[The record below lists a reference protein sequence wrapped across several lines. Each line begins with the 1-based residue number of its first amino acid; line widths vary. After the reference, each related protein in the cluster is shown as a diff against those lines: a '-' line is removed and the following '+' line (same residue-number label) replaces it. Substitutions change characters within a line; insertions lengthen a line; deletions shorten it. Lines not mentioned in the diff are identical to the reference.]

1 MRFHESPFPY
11 EFHISRES
19 RDKYGFNDALFA
31 FSGNAVFA
39 NFHAARVF
47 AVKMNG
53 RRDLVRHPER
63 TVRAGQIN
71 AMGLIDEILHFMVQ
85 LYRERIDAGAMAGA
99 AERLDGRLGR
109 ENVDRA
115 LAAFSDR
122 FPTVAVYRGRRT
134 QGEWLAGRTGETE
147 NRLIVLEEMLL
158 LRLANVNPAFSPYAE
173 LFDDTVL
180 EEGTAYAE
188 IVSGLRD
195 YFNERPRFGPY
206 SQNLVELLAS
216 PAIAVPHSLPG
227 QLEYIRQH
235 WGNLL
240 GEYLVRLLGGLDFL
254 QEEEKAA
261 IFNLGG
267 GPGPGP
273 SSVPDFSGLGG
284 ETERYSPDRDWMP
297 RLVLIAKN
305 AYVWL
310 DQISRA
316 TGTLLTRLDQIP
328 DSELDRLA
336 AAGFTGLW
344 LIGLWERSRASR
356 RVKQLCGNPEAL
368 ASAYSLFDYRI
379 ADDLGGES
387 AFWDLRDRAMRRGI
401 RMASD
406 LVPNHMSIDS
416 IWMTE
421 HPERFVSVDYSP
433 FPAYSFDGPDLSE
446 DGRTGIYLED
456 HYYSRSDA
464 AVVFK
469 RVDRATGSV
478 RYVYHGNDGTSMP
491 WNDTAQL
498 DYLRPDVREAMIGTI
513 LHVARM
519 FPIIRFDAAM
529 TLAKKHFHRLWFPE
543 PGTGGAIPSRSDFG
557 MPRPQFDAA
566 MPEEFWRQ
574 VVDRVAA
581 EAPDTLLLAEAFW
594 LMEGY
599 FVRTLGMHR
608 VYNSAFMNMLR
619 DEENAKYRAAIRSTL
634 EFDPE
639 ILKRYVN
646 FMNNPDERTAVDQF
660 GNGDKYFC
668 VCTLMSTLPG
678 LPMFGHGQIEGFSEK
693 YGMEYRKA
701 YWDETPDEALI
712 ARHGREIFPLLHRR
726 HLFAGVAHFLL
737 YDCTGA
743 DGRVAENVFA
753 YSNRSGSD
761 RTLVLVHNKYEHAS
775 GWIRE
780 SCPVYSWTADGSRR
794 ALTRRTLAE
803 GLGLS
808 DLPDRFCICRDR
820 VGGLEY
826 IRSCADVH
834 RRGWR
839 VDLHAYERRV
849 FMDFR
854 EVTDAD
860 ASPYAELTVLLDGR
874 GVADVE
880 AEMRFLFIRP
890 VIDALGA
897 VLNAENLKR
906 ILAGRGA
913 APDPSLIALLRSATG
928 AFLSKWREKTGAA
941 GDAEAAA
948 AETTALL
955 ETVVALI
962 AAGNRLSFKGTGS
975 PKATSGTAAVRQR
988 VQAFLDADPRR
999 PVVLFAWAVLHRL
1012 GKMTDAGRWP
1022 EKSRSGLDDWRFGD
1036 VAARMLQDLGESE
1049 GDAWKSVTELRMLVL
1064 FSDWAGRSE
1073 GISVSSLLPCLL
1085 KDGAVRDF
1093 LKINRFREID
1103 WFHKEAFEETADW
1116 LLTLEAVE
1124 AATAGTTAALRRLH
1138 QAHGIIRD
1146 LDAAMKRSE
1155 YQVEKLLEAAGGGE
1169 IRPSA
1174 GKMKG
1179 RASTQKRKIRPAP
1192 GKKKKPA
1199 AAAKKTK
1206 PELKRKIA
1214 SRARS
1219 GNNPKK
1225 AAGKAVK
1232 TKTKAAAIKK
1242 TREK

>member
-1 MRFHESPFPY
+1 MQLHGSQFPY

-19 RDKYGFNDALFA
+19 RDKYGFDDALFA
-31 FSGNAVFA
+31 FNGNAIFA

-47 AVKMNG
+47 AEKMNS

-63 TVRAGQIN
+63 SVRAGQIN

-85 LYRERIDAGAMAGA
+85 LYRERVDAAALSGASDW
-99 AERLDGRLGR
+99 LDARLGR
-109 ENVDRA
+109 EAVDQA
-115 LAAFSDR
+115 LAIFADR
-122 FPTVAVYRGRRT
+122 FPTVSVYRGRLT
-134 QGEWLAGRTGETE
+134 QDAWLAGRTGNTE

-158 LRLANVNPAFSPYAE
+158 LWLANVNPAFSPYSE
-173 LFDDTVL
+173 LFDDAGL
-180 EEGTAYAE
+180 QERTAYAE
-188 IVSGLRD
+188 IISGLNG
-195 YFNERPRFGPY
+195 YFGTRPPFGPY
-206 SQNLVELLAS
+206 NQNLVDLLAS
-216 PAIAVPHSLPG
+216 PAIAVPHSLAG
-227 QLEYIRQH
+227 QLEYIRLH
-235 WGNLL
+235 WGSLL

-261 IFNLGG
+261 IFGLGG

-273 SSVPDFSGLGG
+273 SSVPDFSGLNP
-284 ETERYSPDRDWMP
+284 EVEHYSPDRDWMP

-316 TGTLLTRLDQIP
+316 AGTTLTRLDQIP

-356 RVKQLCGNPEAL
+356 RIKQLCGNPEAL

-387 AFWDLRDRAMRRGI
+387 AFWDLRNRAMMRGI

-421 HPERFVSVDYSP
+421 HPERFVSLDYSP

-498 DYLRPDVREAMIGTI
+498 DYLRPDVREAMIGAI

-557 MPRPQFDAA
+557 MPKAQFDAA

-660 GNGDKYFC
+660 GNGDKYFSI
-668 VCTLMSTLPG
+668 CTLMCTLPG

-701 YWDETPDEALI
+701 YWDETPDETLVS
-712 ARHGREIFPLLHRR
+712 RHRREIFPLLHRR
-726 HLFAGVAHFLL
+726 RLFAGVEHFLL
-737 YDCTGA
+737 YDCVGP
-743 DGRVAENVFA
+743 DGRAAENVFA
-753 YSNRSGSD
+753 YTNRSGPD
-761 RTLVLVHNKYEHAS
+761 RALVLVHNKYEHAS

-780 SCPVYSWTADGSRR
+780 SCPVSVASADGKR
-794 ALTRRTLAE
+794 LVRRTLAE
-803 GLGLS
+803 GLGLA
-808 DLPDRFCICRDR
+808 DHADRFCIYRDS

-834 RRGWR
+834 RHGWR

-854 EVTDAD
+854 EVSDGGG
-860 ASPYAELTVLLDGR
+860 SPYAELAALLDGR
-874 GVADVE
+874 GVADIE
-880 AEMRFLFIRP
+880 SEMRFLFIRP
-890 VIDALGA
+890 VIEALEA
-897 VLNAENLKR
+897 LLNAGVLKR
-906 ILAGRGA
+906 VLACRGSR
-913 APDPSLIALLRSATG
+913 PDPAWIASLRPKIG
-928 AFLSKWREKTGAA
+928 AFLSGWKGKTGAA
-941 GDAEAAA
+941 GDAGSVS
-948 AETTALL
+948 AETELRM
-955 ETVVALI
+955 ETVISLI
-962 AAGNRLSFKGTGS
+962 TAGNRLSFRRPGSGMGT
-975 PKATSGTAAVRQR
+975 AVTAAVRRR
-988 VQAFLDADPRR
+988 VQSFLDADPRR
-999 PVVLFAWAVLHRL
+999 PAMLFAWAVLHRL
-1012 GKMTDAGRWP
+1012 GKITDMTRWP
-1022 EKSRSGLDDWRFGD
+1022 EKSRAGLDDWRFGD
-1036 VAARMLQDLGESE
+1036 VAVRMLRDLGEPE
-1049 GDAWKSVTELRMLVL
+1049 EDAWKSVTELRMLVR
-1064 FSDWAGRSE
+1064 FSDWAGRTY
-1073 GISVSSLLPCLL
+1073 GASVSVLLSALL
-1085 KDGAVRDF
+1085 EDGAVRDF
-1093 LKINRFREID
+1093 LRINRFHDID
-1103 WFHKEAFEETADW
+1103 WFNKEAFEETADW

-1124 AATAGTTAALRRLH
+1124 AVSVGTAAALARLSG
-1138 QAHGIIRD
+1138 AFRIVRG
-1146 LDAAMKRSE
+1146 LDAAMNRSE
-1155 YQVEKLLEAAGGGE
+1155 YQAEKLLEAAGK
-1169 IRPSA
+1169 IINRPAS
-1174 GKMKG
+1174 GKMKP
-1179 RASTQKRKIRPAP
+1179 SVKSKRPADD
-1192 GKKKKPA
+1192 KPKHPA
-1199 AAAKKTK
+1199 
-1206 PELKRKIA
+1206 
-1214 SRARS
+1214 
-1219 GNNPKK
+1219 PKK
-1225 AAGKAVK
+1225 QTALKSKKMKTRKMTGRKTSKTAAGKNRFKMKTESEGK
-1232 TKTKAAAIKK
+1232 TKKRIKRIK
-1242 TREK
+1242 